1 MSFEHKYIELFSE
14 LDLRAKV
21 ATLKIDFDIAVAKSI
36 TAGGGDQQ
44 CWSLLFSGKQ
54 RDGSTPAIIL
64 RISSTFSNRFTL
76 LFNFNMV
83 ATWRHFFIVFFLFNF
98 RSRHFFIVVFLFNF
112 RFAYRSSRLSLPFPI
127 LIGWSK

>member
-54 RDGSTPAIIL
+54 RDGIADIENVAGGGHGE
-64 RISSTFSNRFTL
+64 SSTL
-76 LFNFNMV
+76 G
-83 ATWRHFFIVFFLFNF
+83 WRKP
-98 RSRHFFIVVFLFNF
+98 S
-112 RFAYRSSRLSLPFPI
+112 FPI
-127 LIGWSK
+127 PLPA

>member
-64 RISSTFSNRFTL
+64 RISSILSAIAL
-76 LFNFNMV
+76 
-83 ATWRHFFIVFFLFNF
+83 
-98 RSRHFFIVVFLFNF
+98 RSCSI
-112 RFAYRSSRLSLPFPI
+112 ST
-127 LIGWSK
+127 

>member
-64 RISSTFSNRFTL
+64 CISSILSAIARPH
-76 LFNFNMV
+76 
-83 ATWRHFFIVFFLFNF
+83 RHQI
-98 RSRHFFIVVFLFNF
+98 SRKH
-112 RFAYRSSRLSLPFPI
+112 LPMGASTKMKLNGVDF
-127 LIGWSK
+127 